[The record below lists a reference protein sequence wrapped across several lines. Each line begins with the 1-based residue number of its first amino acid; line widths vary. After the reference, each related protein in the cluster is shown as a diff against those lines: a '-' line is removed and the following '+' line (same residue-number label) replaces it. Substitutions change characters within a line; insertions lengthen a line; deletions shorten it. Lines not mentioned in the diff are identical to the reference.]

1 MISRVGARVI
11 NHHSINRP
19 CGCCGL
25 QSLAVLYW
33 CERLSPRAHVLP
45 PLPSPLQLVM
55 VLMKNCNYFVSSW
68 PVPRRP
74 GRLSSLMNQNI
85 SVGRA
90 LRLQH
95 SRCRGRLCSSANV
108 ISLSLSVFLHCN
120 RTVTVSVTLHLLNNE
135 RSEESRSSLF
145 AYFEYFTQYRGIRVE
160 VGIKLLLE
168 GFA

>member
-85 SVGRA
+85 SVGPA

-95 SRCRGRLCSSANV
+95 SSVAGGCSAP
-108 ISLSLSVFLHCN
+108 LLMWFRFPSLSVFLHCN

-135 RSEESRSSLF
+135 RSEESRSSRTLNTLHLRST
-145 AYFEYFTQYRGIRVE
+145 E
-160 VGIKLLLE
+160 K
-168 GFA
+168 